1 LEEGSSINEEKFD
14 NSEAEGDDFT
24 FDHAFVDDLHHDYD
38 FGLFKFPNIIQDHQY
53 ISNSKF
59 KTSDKSASE
68 GKTNSAKKN
77 IEKGLIASKSNNND

>member
-1 LEEGSSINEEKFD
+1 MEEGSYINEEKFD
-14 NSEAEGDDFT
+14 NSEAEDGDLA
-24 FDHAFVDDLHHDYD
+24 FDHAFVDDPHQNYD
-38 FGLFKFPNIIQDHQY
+38 FGLFKFPNIIQDHRH